1 MLRFALLVFLL
12 GVVSL
17 RAGESAPAALP
28 PLEAEV
34 GAIVAGPQVTVV
46 HFWAPWCPNCR
57 AELGPEG
64 WAKFVAANADVRVVF
79 VNFWHRGQDG
89 APALAKAGLGAQAN
103 FLALTHPNAASKGD
117 ERVKT
122 FLGLPVTWLP
132 TTWVFR
138 DGKLR
143 YALNYG
149 EVRFDVLQQFVND
162 SRDAWKH

>member
-17 RAGESAPAALP
+17 RAEESAPALP

-34 GAIVAGPQVTVV
+34 GAIVASPQVTVV

>member
-1 MLRFALLVFLL
+1 MIRFALLAFLL
-12 GVVSL
+12 GVVAL
-17 RAGESAPAALP
+17 RAGEAVPP

-34 GAIVAGPQVTVV
+34 GAIVAGPQVTIV

-57 AELGPEG
+57 AELGPQG
-64 WAKFVAANADVRVVF
+64 WAKFVGANADVRVVF

-103 FLALTHPNAASKGD
+103 FLALTHPNPASKGD
-117 ERVKT
+117 ERAKT

-149 EVRFDVLQQFVND
+149 EVRFDLLQQLVDD